1 MRDLKQLVADFG
13 DIFLI
18 CPLTFYD
25 PTRIPVEFTVYQQFD
40 ISPSLSCMSHSPSAD
55 GGWDKFHK
63 KWPLIIFVSFGY
75 LLKILLFHQSHDH
88 YSAALI
94 AVCFSS
100 ISSIALSV

>member
-1 MRDLKQLVADFG
+1 M
-13 DIFLI
+13 
-18 CPLTFYD
+18 
-25 PTRIPVEFTVYQQFD
+25 FT
-40 ISPSLSCMSHSPSAD
+40 SNLLSAPRSCVSHSRSVD

-100 ISSIALSV
+100 ISSIALSLCLMSLAQRFPLLYRADSGEYKHPAPV